1 LDLLIGKMKF
11 KRNKMNSIDYY
22 NKNSEK
28 YINDTMS
35 VSMEELLKKFSVYL
49 PNNGLV
55 LDLGC
60 GSGRDSLW
68 FMEQGYEVLAI
79 DGSIELVEHCRK
91 LLEGRVIHTT
101 FEDFESEKKFDG
113 IWACASLLH
122 IKPMDLPIII
132 DKYVNYLKQKGV
144 FFMSFKAGEV
154 DYVKD
159 GRWFTNFT
167 EDRLLLMMSSIQAL
181 EIIEVIKT
189 QDIRK
194 ERQDEMWL
202 SIIAMKR

>member
-1 LDLLIGKMKF
+1 
-11 KRNKMNSIDYY
+11 MNSIDYY

-28 YINDTMS
+28 YIKDTMN
-35 VSMEELLKKFSVYL
+35 VSMEVLLERFASYL

-68 FMEQGYEVLAI
+68 FIKQGYEVLAT
-79 DGSIELVEHCRK
+79 DGSKEMVEHCRK
-91 LLEGRVIHTT
+91 FLGDKVIHATY
-101 FEDFESEKKFDG
+101 EDFESELTFDG

-122 IKPMDLPIII
+122 VKPQELPVIVL
-132 DKYVNYLKQKGV
+132 KYSNYLKQKGA
-144 FFMSFKAGEV
+144 FFMSYKAGET

-167 EDRLLLMMSSIQAL
+167 EDRLLSMMSSIEDL
-181 EIIEVIKT
+181 EVVEVIKT
-189 QDIRK
+189 HDVRK
-194 ERQDEMWL
+194 ERQKEMWL
-202 SIIAMKR
+202 SIIVKKR

>member
-1 LDLLIGKMKF
+1 
-11 KRNKMNSIDYY
+11 MNSIDYY

-35 VSMEELLKKFSVYL
+35 VSMEELLKRFSVYL

-68 FMEQGYEVLAI
+68 FMEQGYEVIAA
-79 DGSIELVEHCRK
+79 DGSKELVEHCRK
-91 LLEGRVIHTT
+91 FLEDRVIHATY
-101 FEDFESEKKFDG
+101 EDFESELTFDG

-122 IKPMDLPIII
+122 IKLEDLPGMII
-132 DKYVNYLKQKGV
+132 KYASYLKQKGV

-154 DYVKD
+154 DYEKD

-167 EDRLLLMMSSIQAL
+167 EDRLLSMMSRIEDL

-189 QDIRK
+189 QDVRK
-194 ERQDEMWL
+194 ERQDEIWL
-202 SIIAMKR
+202 SVITKKR